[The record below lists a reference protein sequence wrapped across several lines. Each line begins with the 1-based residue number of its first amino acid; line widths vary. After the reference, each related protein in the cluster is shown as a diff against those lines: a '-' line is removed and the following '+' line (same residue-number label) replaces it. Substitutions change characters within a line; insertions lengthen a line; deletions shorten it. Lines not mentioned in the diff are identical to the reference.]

1 MINLGLMFDVDGPLA
16 SPETRSIRIPSIIDN
31 LVCLVG
37 AGVPIA
43 FVTGRSSEFIRLNV
57 IGPLLIA
64 GLGEALGTADARM
77 FGVFEKGGSWAPIT
91 SAGMSSVEVDDSVAF
106 TPSVVEAVRQLVSN
120 RFSGTMFFDAEKVAM
135 ISVEQRT
142 DVTSAVYLAEQAV
155 FNDAAF
161 ELLVAHGVGVRLGER
176 VHADALGRVPFRLD
190 PTIISTDIESVQLDK
205 DRGAERALDYF
216 ASLGPLPNRWVSIG
230 DSRGDYLMADHL
242 HAAGYD
248 AAHLDVRP
256 LDGMLVREY
265 AVLTEG
271 DKVHDEATAVFL
283 ERWILDLGLRP
294 NGAPATAAPRLT

>member
-1 MINLGLMFDVDGPLA
+1 MTNLGLMFDVDGPLA
-16 SPETRSIRIPSIIDN
+16 SPETRSIRIPSIIDD

-43 FVTGRSSEFIRLNV
+43 FVTGRSSEFIRLSV
-57 IGPLLIA
+57 IGPLLAA
-64 GLGEALGTADARM
+64 GLGEALEAAEARM

-91 SAGMSSVEVDDSVAF
+91 SAGMCSVEVDGSVAF
-106 TPSVVEAVRQLVSN
+106 EPSVVDAVRQLVSE
-120 RFSGTMFFDAEKVAM
+120 RFSRTMFFDTEKVAM

-142 DVTSAVYLAEQAV
+142 DVTSPVYLAEQAA

-161 ELLVAHGVGVRLGER
+161 DLLVSRGLGVRLGER
-176 VHADALGRVPFRLD
+176 VHPDALGAVPFRLD

-216 ASLGPLPNRWVSIG
+216 ASLGPVPRRWVSIG

-256 LDGMLVREY
+256 LDGMLERDY
-265 AVLTEG
+265 PVLTEH

-283 ERWILDLGLRP
+283 KRWILDLGLRP
-294 NGAPATAAPRLT
+294 DGAQATTAPHLT